1 MQSNGR
7 GEHHSPRSSTA
18 SKLPSPRGGGGGGGG
33 EHYSPSPSKTPRG
46 GGGGGASL
54 KLLPSGA
61 AWLVDSRW
69 ALSAALSL
77 LLFLAVTLAVTS
89 SSSIS
94 ASSFFSSSN
103 PSTVAEFIEA
113 RVHASQPQPDSSS
126 SAAAGAA
133 ANATPA
139 SPPPGA
145 EVPRLAYLISGSKG
159 DLERLWRALHALYH
173 PRNQYVVHL
182 DREAPVSER
191 LALAARVSNSTVFRA
206 AGNVHVIRR
215 ANMVTYRGPTMVA
228 NTLHACAV
236 LLRRGGAWDWFINL
250 SASDYPLM
258 TQDDILHVFST
269 VPKNTNFIEHTGYL
283 GWKEG
288 QRARPLIVDPG
299 LYGSKKQDIFWVS
312 QKRDLPTAFK
322 LFTGSAWVALSRD
335 FVEYTVWGWDNLPRT
350 LLMYYANFVSSPEG
364 YFQTLICNAPRFVR
378 TVANHDLHHIQ
389 WDVPPRQHPHALA
402 MADLPAMV
410 RSGAPFARKFPR
422 DDPVLDA
429 IDAQLLGRPAPP
441 PPSLPP
447 PTHAAMGGE
456 NGNGNGTA
464 VAAKAAVAPVPVV
477 AVQKFVPGG
486 WCGGDASCGSVEN
499 DWVLRPGPGAE
510 RFKRLID
517 RIVRSE
523 AFPNRQCK

>member
-1 MQSNGR
+1 MHGNNGS
-7 GEHHSPRSSTA
+7 GEQHSPRSPKSSA
-18 SKLPSPRGGGGGGGG
+18 SPRGGGGGGGAA
-33 EHYSPSPSKTPRG
+33 K
-46 GGGGGASL
+46 
-54 KLLPSGA
+54 LPSSAA

-77 LLFLAVTLAVTS
+77 LLFLAVALAVTS
-89 SSSIS
+89 FSSSSSPYIVS
-94 ASSFFSSSN
+94 PSSFFSSL
-103 PSTVAEFIEA
+103 PVP
-113 RVHASQPQPDSSS
+113 VPASR
-126 SAAAGAA
+126 AAGA
-133 ANATPA
+133 NHSQSSQPP
-139 SPPPGA
+139 PPPGA
-145 EVPRLAYLISGSKG
+145 GVPRLAYLISGSKG
-159 DLERLWRALHALYH
+159 DLDRLWRALHALYH

-182 DREAPVSER
+182 DREAPVAER
-191 LALAARVSNSTVFRA
+191 LELAARVANATVFRR

-215 ANMVTYRGPTMVA
+215 ANMVTYRGPTMVS

-269 VPKNTNFIEHTGYL
+269 VPRNVNFIEHTGYL

-312 QKRDLPTAFK
+312 QKRELPTAFK
-322 LFTGSAWVALSRD
+322 LFTGSAWVALTRD

-364 YFQTLICNAPRFVR
+364 YFQTLLCNAPRFVP

-389 WDVPPRQHPHALA
+389 WDVPPRQHPHPLALA
-402 MADLPAMV
+402 DMPAMLA
-410 RSGAPFARKFPR
+410 SGAPFARKFPR

-429 IDAQLLGRPAPP
+429 IDDGLLARPRPANA
-441 PPSLPP
+441 
-447 PTHAAMGGE
+447 TAA
-456 NGNGNGTA
+456 
-464 VAAKAAVAPVPVV
+464 
-477 AVQKFVPGG
+477 FVPGG
-486 WCGGDASCGSVEN
+486 WCGADAECRAVDN
-499 DWVLRPGPGAE
+499 DWVLRPGPGAQ
-510 RFKRLID
+510 RFRRLID

>member
-1 MQSNGR
+1 MQANGR
-7 GEHHSPRSSTA
+7 GEQHSPRSAAAKS
-18 SKLPSPRGGGGGGGG
+18 LPPPRGGGGG
-33 EHYSPSPSKTPRG
+33 EHYSAASAKTPRG
-46 GGGGGASL
+46 GGAST
-54 KLLPSGA
+54 KLLPGSA

-69 ALSAALSL
+69 ARSAALSL
-77 LLFLAVTLAVTS
+77 LLFLAVALAVTS
-89 SSSIS
+89 FSSSSSPYVS
-94 ASSFFSSSN
+94 ASSFFSSSHKDHLA
-103 PSTVAEFIEA
+103 VEA
-113 RVHASQPQPDSSS
+113 GVHVSQQQPE
-126 SAAAGAA
+126 AAAAA
-133 ANATPA
+133 TNATPA
-139 SPPPGA
+139 AASPPPPPPGA
-145 EVPRLAYLISGSKG
+145 DLPRLAYLISGSKG
-159 DLERLWRALHALYH
+159 DLDRLWRTLHALYH

-182 DREAPVSER
+182 DRESPVAER
-191 LALAARVSNSTVFRA
+191 LALAARVANSTVFRR

-269 VPKNTNFIEHTGYL
+269 VPKNVNFIEHTGYL

-312 QKRDLPTAFK
+312 QKREVPTAFK

-364 YFQTLICNAPRFVR
+364 YFQTLICNAPRFVP

-389 WDVPPRQHPHALA
+389 WDVPPRQHPHALEL
-402 MADLPAMV
+402 ADLPAMLH
-410 RSGAPFARKFPR
+410 SGAPFARKFPR

-429 IDAQLLGRPAPP
+429 IDAQLLGRPRRPA
-441 PPSLPP
+441 
-447 PTHAAMGGE
+447 
-456 NGNGNGTA
+456 NNGTA
-464 VAAKAAVAPVPVV
+464 GGETVAP
-477 AVQKFVPGG
+477 FVPGG
-486 WCGGDASCGSVEN
+486 WCGADASCRNVDN

>member
-18 SKLPSPRGGGGGGGG
+18 KLPSPRGGAVGGG
-33 EHYSPSPSKTPRG
+33 EHHYSPSPSKTPRG
-46 GGGGGASL
+46 GGASL
-54 KLLPSGA
+54 KLLPSSA

-77 LLFLAVTLAVTS
+77 LLFLAVALAVTS

-94 ASSFFSSSN
+94 ASSFFSSN
-103 PSTVAEFIEA
+103 PSTTADFIEA
-113 RVHASQPQPDSSS
+113 RVHATQPQPPP
-126 SAAAGAA
+126 AL
-133 ANATPA
+133 NATPA
-139 SPPPGA
+139 SPPPPPPGSD
-145 EVPRLAYLISGSKG
+145 VPRLAYLISGSKG

-182 DREAPVSER
+182 DRESPVSER
-191 LALAARVSNSTVFRA
+191 LALAARVSNSTVFRR

-299 LYGSKKQDIFWVS
+299 LYGLKKQDIFWVS

-364 YFQTLICNAPRFVR
+364 YFQTLLCNAPRFVK

-402 MADLPAMV
+402 LADLPAMV

-429 IDAQLLGRPAPP
+429 IDAQLLGRPRPP
-441 PPSLPP
+441 PPQPRG
-447 PTHAAMGGE
+447 AAPGG
-456 NGNGNGTA
+456 GNGNGTVVATTPA
-464 VAAKAAVAPVPVV
+464 VVPV
-477 AVQKFVPGG
+477 AVQTFVPGG
-486 WCGGDASCGSVEN
+486 WCGGDASCGNVKN

-510 RFKRLID
+510 RFGRLID